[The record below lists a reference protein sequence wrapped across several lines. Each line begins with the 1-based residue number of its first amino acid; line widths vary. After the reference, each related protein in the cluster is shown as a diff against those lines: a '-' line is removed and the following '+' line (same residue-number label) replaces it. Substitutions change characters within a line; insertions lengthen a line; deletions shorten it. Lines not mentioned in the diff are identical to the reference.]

1 MELSAYPR
9 PGSDNGRGLHW
20 SATPY
25 HPTEV
30 DEWMARLKAMN
41 IRWLKVLDDGGGSSI
56 RLCGRLLDEGIMPVV
71 RLYRLQPNPGH
82 IGGTEE
88 KTIRNLAR
96 IGARYIETN
105 NEADLQVEWSIARPM
120 NWLDVVVD
128 NWLYDAGKC
137 LDAGALP
144 AVPALSVGRKDDIIK
159 AIVDKGGKDALAA
172 GAWLAIH
179 NYNLNH
185 PLDYPDDDVNQRGQP
200 LTPADYAAEGD
211 WAWDSVPLA
220 TINAW
225 RWQDKNPGNTI
236 LDDVACFRAFEFLND
251 QCVNALGYSLPIIST
266 EGGVVMGWRDD
277 RRYPRIQPRLHQQM
291 TVAMFSYMQESA
303 PSYYFA
309 CCPWL
314 IGNYEL
320 AHFSPGWESQAW
332 FTNWWNQQFQLN
344 GRLPTVDA
352 LIALPSLSRLEK
364 QGPHHSTIQGDVVA
378 MRGVGGLR
386 VTLHSDGFSAAA
398 SSDVDGKFHFFGLAP
413 ATYTLQAGGLY
424 KAGLQL
430 DGTNTL
436 ALHELRPPLSSTPV
450 LDWDRR
456 LSDLRVTIAPAQ
468 ASAGTVM
475 WKLVSAHLLD
485 NEQAGLSGAV
495 YYDVLDE
502 VGRPIAG
509 QEVILSWPDGAG
521 RKATEERESPA
532 HSAEF
537 PISAPFTS
545 PDETG
550 SYSAWVD
557 GLPCDRVLGLG
568 LPSGQ
573 AVGFVLVFQ
582 RAPAPGASGSVI
594 EGTISGVARDKTV
607 TLSLPDGSTLTAGA
621 DARGYY
627 AFRDL
632 APGAYAL
639 DVAGQGSI
647 GRDIL
652 LDGANLIVF
661 DYALPGPT
669 SILRGTLLGGK
680 AGIEVMLRSS
690 SGEERHTTVNEQGV
704 YEFRLLAAGTYTIT
718 VAGQTISNL
727 RLDGSNT
734 VQAPAID
741 VRPRSSV
748 IKGRAHSKKGT
759 VVPGAA
765 LMLAG
770 PEGPETRTRET
781 KTGVDGSYEFAA
793 LLGGTYTLQSGDVR
807 QMAVVDGVM
816 SITLDL
822 ILPLPAEEKVIK
834 LALLLGPAS
843 AMGTHVNLRLARRYV
858 RAFAPT
864 VTFRCEDAQRA
875 LHVLIVGDLQAV
887 SGEDEERLRSAGC
900 TVARV
905 GGTPYAVEDGLER
918 LLSAG
923 TALPKGRSAVFLP
936 RQRPGGN

>member
-71 RLYRLQPNPGH
+71 RLYRLEPNPGH

-96 IGARYIETN
+96 LGARYIETN
-105 NEADLQVEWSIARPM
+105 NEPDLQVEWSISRPM
-120 NWLDVVVD
+120 KWLDIVVD

-172 GAWLAIH
+172 GSWLAIH

-211 WAWDSVPLA
+211 WAWDSVPVA

-225 RWQDKNPGNTI
+225 RWQDKNPGDTI
-236 LDDVACFRAFEFLND
+236 MDDVACFRAFEFLDN
-251 QCVNALGYSLPIIST
+251 QCVRALGYSLPIIST

-277 RRYPRIQPRLHQQM
+277 RRYPRITARLHQQM
-291 TVAMFSYMQESA
+291 TVAMFSYMQTSA
-303 PSYYFA
+303 PPYYFA

-314 IGNYEL
+314 IANYEL
-320 AHFSPGWESQAW
+320 GHFSPGWEGQAW

-352 LIALPSLSRLEK
+352 LNALPSVSRLEK

-386 VTLHSDGFSAAA
+386 VTLRSDGYSAAA
-398 SSDVDGKFHFFGLAP
+398 SSDVDGKFRFFGLAP
-413 ATYTLQAGGLY
+413 AIYTLQAGGLY

-436 ALHELRPPLSSTPV
+436 AFHELRPPVSATPV
-450 LDWDRR
+450 LDWDKR
-456 LSDLRVTIAPAQ
+456 LSDLRVTVAPAE
-468 ASAGTVM
+468 ASAGALI

-485 NEQAGLSGAV
+485 NEQAGMSSAV

-502 VGRPIAG
+502 VGRTVAG
-509 QEVILSWPDGAG
+509 QEVILSWPDGVG
-521 RKATEERESPA
+521 RKSTEQRELPA

-537 PISAPFTS
+537 PISASYNP

-568 LPSGQ
+568 LPFGR

-582 RAPAPGASGSVI
+582 RSPAPGASGSVI
-594 EGTISGVARDKTV
+594 EGTISGSARDKTV
-607 TLSLPDGSTLTAGA
+607 TLRLPDNSTRRASP
-621 DARGYY
+621 DDKGYY
-627 AFRDL
+627 ALRDL

-639 DVAGQGSI
+639 DLAGQGSV
-647 GRDIL
+647 GRDIS
-652 LDGANLIVF
+652 LDGANIIVF

-669 SILRGTLLGGK
+669 STLRGTLLGGQ
-680 AGIEVMLRSS
+680 AGIEVMLRSQ
-690 SGEERHTTVNEQGV
+690 SGEQRHTTVNEQGV

-734 VQAPAID
+734 IEAPAID

-748 IKGRAHSKKGT
+748 IKGRARSKKGT
-759 VVPGAA
+759 VVAAAAVLLLGPQGA
-765 LMLAG
+765 G
-770 PEGPETRTRET
+770 SSKRET
-781 KTGVDGSYEFAA
+781 KTGADGSYEFMG
-793 LLGGTYTLQSGDVR
+793 LVGGTYTLQSGEVS
-807 QMAVVDGVM
+807 QTAVVDGVM
-816 SITLDL
+816 SVTVDL
-822 ILPLPAEEKVIK
+822 VLPLPAEEKIIR
-834 LALLLGPAS
+834 LALLLGPA
-843 AMGTHVNLRLARRYV
+843 ATMGTHVNLRLARRYM

-864 VTFRCEDAQRA
+864 VTFRFEDAQLA
-875 LHVLIVGDLQAV
+875 QQVLIVGDLQAV
-887 SGEDEERLRSAGC
+887 SGEDEERLRSLGC

-918 LLSAG
+918 LVSTG
-923 TALPKGRSAVFLP
+923 TAMPRGRSAIFLP
-936 RQRPGGN
+936 RQRPGDN